1 MLDRLHPLL
10 VIPALVGAWLVG
22 VTVLLFL
29 ASATNVPFI
38 NEHGSGLFIA
48 VTAWFFAVIAAL
60 VHALTI
66 LRRRA
71 HSKQ

>member
-1 MLDRLHPLL
+1 MLDKMHPLL
-10 VIPALVGAWLVG
+10 VIATLLVVWLVG

-29 ASATNVPFI
+29 ASAVNVPFI

-48 VTAWFFAVIAAL
+48 MVAWFFAVIAAL

-66 LRRRA
+66 VRRRRVA
-71 HSKQ
+71 KQ

>member
-1 MLDRLHPLL
+1 MLNRVHPLL

-29 ASATNVPFI
+29 ASAMNLPSI